1 VEGVGGSRKGG
12 SCQTRRPTTLE
23 TLNRSD
29 HSPKRAIHDAEAVSK
44 TEAAFLIFKF
54 QSGGFGQLA
63 VVVLSVRDAIVY
75 LTPLNRRNKS
85 HGKEG
90 ISLAMEVENQSL
102 ATVNLLHDWADM
114 VIENVRTQSDDRL
127 VELARDAQ
135 DLEKAAFRVRGACG
149 AELKRRILERQNENP
164 NDRDRP
170 AVSKQMNEL
179 ATRIGVAPK
188 TLADDTR
195 IYETFGDRLDHG
207 ESLDREHY
215 RISLSAPNPDAALD
229 LARDN
234 RNENPGYSTREFR
247 NDVRKLQAIESGP
260 AKSSPT
266 GSTVKIG
273 AESVEMLDKLRTISI
288 YRDMSDGEI
297 VAMALSELITQ
308 SVLS

>member
-1 VEGVGGSRKGG
+1 
-12 SCQTRRPTTLE
+12 
-23 TLNRSD
+23 
-29 HSPKRAIHDAEAVSK
+29 
-44 TEAAFLIFKF
+44 
-54 QSGGFGQLA
+54 
-63 VVVLSVRDAIVY
+63 
-75 LTPLNRRNKS
+75 
-85 HGKEG
+85 
-90 ISLAMEVENQSL
+90 MEVENQSL